1 MGLANEKLALLFE
14 NHLPCVSEH
23 GEQKK
28 EGYKHD

>member
-1 MGLANEKLALLFE
+1 LALLFE

-28 EGYKHD
+28 EGYKT